1 MFDGQ
6 AHHLPVVAGEDG
18 GDFALVLVPNI
29 QNYQIRIVEM
39 VEVGGELR
47 VQPVEITRKRI
58 HTELDEIFRQV
69 DEVRDLS
76 LSVSSDEEAIEVA
89 NKEIQSRR
97 RKKTR

>member
-1 MFDGQ
+1 
-6 AHHLPVVAGEDG
+6 
-18 GDFALVLVPNI
+18 
-29 QNYQIRIVEM
+29 
-39 VEVGGELR
+39 
-47 VQPVEITRKRI
+47 
-58 HTELDEIFRQV
+58 LDEIFRQV